1 MKTQNSLYGMMSKQ
15 IDRKTCYPDSLAVV
29 IADRAI
35 QQTISSDEL
44 KSRLAGLF
52 PCEIIFAAVEIVKSF
67 ESECDSQPETLS
79 QFLGRKLLPVR

>member
-15 IDRKTCYPDSLAVV
+15 IDRKTSYPDSLAIM

-44 KSRLAGLF
+44 EARLDGLF
-52 PCEIIFAAVEIVKSF
+52 QRDIILAAVEVVKSF
-67 ESECDSQPETLS
+67 ESECDSQ
-79 QFLGRKLLPVR
+79 FLGRKLLPKA

>member
-1 MKTQNSLYGMMSKQ
+1 MMSKK
-15 IDRKTCYPDSLAVV
+15 IDRKTSYPESLAVM

-44 KSRLAGLF
+44 ESRLDGLF
-52 PCEIIFAAVEIVKSF
+52 PPEIISAAVEVVKSF

-79 QFLGRKLLPVR
+79 QFLGRKLLPRV